1 MKRKDKREIARRLA
15 NLEKRYQRA
24 TTDEERKLLEDEMTD
39 ITMNLVDGLSE
50 DTFNL
55 DAISYIDNYVQQKL
69 KS

>member
-1 MKRKDKREIARRLA
+1 
-15 NLEKRYQRA
+15 
-24 TTDEERKLLEDEMTD
+24 MTD
-39 ITMNLVDGLSE
+39 ITMSLVDGLSE